1 MTAIVY
7 GFIGAMFALALF
19 LLGWYLGGTKFMA
32 RKPEW
37 ADRVSEADRPL
48 TDAEQKERERL
59 IAEQNAFRVLMSY
72 NTDMAYNG
80 PAADDVSA
88 VSNDEVVS

>member
-1 MTAIVY
+1 MTAFVF
-7 GFIGAMFALALF
+7 GFVDAMFALALF
-19 LLGWYLGGTKFMA
+19 LFGWYIGVKFTA